1 VPVSLPVKKYDVRN
15 DVTNDATPLPPPL
28 VPPSQTD
35 QLPDRAEEDHNA
47 ARNDAEKALGGVGLR
62 PAEARTWAARFDEE
76 IIRAVC
82 TTTRQRAQYNPR
94 RYALTVL
101 QNRVILST
109 ETEGD
114 VDKRERDR
122 TAAAALA
129 EREQARREQW
139 QEVVAVWNGLGHDRQ
154 NELIAE
160 ARRRNP
166 FLRDRMDDSPVVI
179 GAARNVLAEQL
190 FGCDASA
197 LVG

>member
-1 VPVSLPVKKYDVRN
+1 
-15 DVTNDATPLPPPL
+15 
-28 VPPSQTD
+28 
-35 QLPDRAEEDHNA
+35 
-47 ARNDAEKALGGVGLR
+47 
-62 PAEARTWAARFDEE
+62 
-76 IIRAVC
+76 
-82 TTTRQRAQYNPR
+82 
-94 RYALTVL
+94 
-101 QNRVILST
+101 VILST

-114 VDKRERDR
+114 VEKRERDR

-129 EREQARREQW
+129 EREQVRREQW